1 MDNSPLL
8 YLCPDISNII
18 GEYLKTY
25 KNNQKIKREFHYLL
39 NRSLIKNFNI
49 RCKEIPYDYYLNK
62 HNDFLYTIPNYVRL
76 GGGWI
81 WTGKRYGESTKHFN
95 KMSRKYGSGKSS
107 ACLCM
112 GKCRRS
118 KCKCLKMLY
127 FPRNISKLFDWNYY
141 DIQILL
147 NELPK

>member
-25 KNNQKIKREFHYLL
+25 KNNQEIKREFNSIL
-39 NRSLIKNFNI
+39 RKSLIKHFNI

-62 HNDFLYTIPNYVRL
+62 HNDFLYNIPQS
-76 GGGWI
+76 GWV
-81 WTGKRYGESTKHFN
+81 WTGKRYGESTRNFN
-95 KMSRKYGSGKSS
+95 KIFQRPYVGQSS
-107 ACLCM
+107 ACLCA
-112 GKCRRS
+112 GKCYRHR
-118 KCKCLKMLY
+118 CKRFKML
-127 FPRNISKLFDWNYY
+127 FFTRNISKLLDWNYY
-141 DIQILL
+141 DIKILL

>member
-8 YLCPDISNII
+8 YLCPDISDTI

-25 KNNQKIKREFHYLL
+25 KNNQIRK
-39 NRSLIKNFNI
+39 SLIKNFNI
-49 RCKEIPYDYYLNK
+49 RCQEIPYNFYLNK
-62 HNDFLYTIPNYVRL
+62 HNDFLYKIPNP
-76 GGGWI
+76 GWV

-95 KMSRKYGSGKSS
+95 KMSRTYGSGKSS